1 MLFVFGISHKT
12 APLEE
17 REALAFP
24 RDTMGETLV
33 RLRAEA
39 GLQEVMILSTCNRVE
54 IYARAE
60 QDAAAA
66 DAVAAFVC
74 AFHRRSRGEL
84 ARHTYCLTEADA
96 IRHAFRVAAS
106 LDSMVVG
113 EPQIL
118 GQVKEGYRAAE
129 EAGTL
134 GSALNALRNRTL
146 AAAKRARS
154 ETGLGS
160 GAVSISH
167 VAVELARKIFG
178 ELRDKKVLLVGAG
191 KMSQLAAR
199 RLVDGGARA
208 TVVVGRTLERAAEL
222 AAALGGRAAPLDTLR
237 DELAAADIVISGTG
251 APGTVIQLAD
261 VEAARGARRGRPLF
275 LIDIAVPR
283 DVEPQVAKL
292 PGVFLYDLDDLHAVA
307 DANLRERRKEAVAA
321 EALVEKEARE
331 FLDWQKSRDAVPLLV
346 ELRRRGDEIR
356 RQEIEKVKSRL
367 GPLTKEQE
375 DALETATAAIVNKL
389 LHAPT
394 VALKEAARNGHE
406 PEQVSLIRRLL
417 GL

>member
-1 MLFVFGISHKT
+1 VLFVFGISHKT
-12 APLEE
+12 AVLEE

-24 RDTMGETLV
+24 RETLAEV
-33 RLRAEA
+33 LQRIRVEA
-39 GLQEVMILSTCNRVE
+39 GLREAMILSTCNRVE
-54 IYARAE
+54 IYAS
-60 QDAAAA
+60 A
-66 DAVAAFVC
+66 DQETAPEAVAAFVG
-74 AFHRRSRGEL
+74 AFHHREPKDL
-84 ARHTYCLTEADA
+84 ARLTYVVTDADA
-96 IRHAFRVAAS
+96 VRHAFRVAAS

-129 EAGTL
+129 DAGTL
-134 GSALNALRNRTL
+134 GGTLNALRNRTL

-154 ETGLGS
+154 QTGLGS
-160 GAVSISH
+160 GAVSVSH

-178 ELRDKKVLLVGAG
+178 ELRDKNVLLVGAG
-191 KMSQLAAR
+191 KMSELAAR
-199 RLVDGGARA
+199 RLVQGGARA

-237 DELAAADIVISGTG
+237 EELAVADIVISGTG
-251 APGTVIQLAD
+251 APGTVVKVPD
-261 VEAARGARRGRPLF
+261 VEAACGVRRGRPLF

-283 DVEPQVAKL
+283 DIEPQVRKL
-292 PGVFLYDLDDLHAVA
+292 HGVFLYDLDDLHSVA
-307 DANLRERRKEAVAA
+307 EANLRERRKEAIAA
-321 EALVEKEARE
+321 EALVEREVRE

-356 RQEIEKVKSRL
+356 RQEIEKVKGRL

-375 DALETATAAIVNKL
+375 DALEAATAAIVNKL

>member
-1 MLFVFGISHKT
+1 VLFVFGISHKT

-24 RDTMGETLV
+24 RDTMRDTLL
-33 RLRAEA
+33 RLRSEA
-39 GLQEVMILSTCNRVE
+39 SLQEVMILSTCNRVE
-54 IYARAE
+54 IYAHAG
-60 QDAAAA
+60 QDEAAP

-74 AFHRRSRGEL
+74 AFHHRSAADL

-154 ETGLGS
+154 ETGLGA
-160 GAVSISH
+160 GAVSVSH

-178 ELRDKKVLLVGAG
+178 ELRDKNVLLVGAG

-237 DELAAADIVISGTG
+237 EELAGADIVISGTG
-251 APGTVIQLAD
+251 APGTVIKLPD

-307 DANLRERRKEAVAA
+307 DANLRERRKEAIAA
-321 EALVEKEARE
+321 EALVEREARE

-367 GPLTKEQE
+367 GPLTREQE
-375 DALETATAAIVNKL
+375 EALESATAAIVNKL